1 MDEEL
6 KSMLATIVKEIH
18 NFKNDMHKGFQ
29 DVDERF
35 EKVDQRFEKMDQRFE
50 KIDQHFEKMDQRL
63 EKVESQ
69 VSALR
74 SGQIETR
81 KEIKEVSIKVSETY
95 DLALDSWGQSS
106 ENRKWLEKI

>member
-6 KSMLATIVKEIH
+6 KSMLTTIVKEIH
-18 NFKNDMHKGFQ
+18 NIKNDMHKGFQ

-35 EKVDQRFEKMDQRFE
+35 EKMDQR
-50 KIDQHFEKMDQRL
+50 FEKMDQRL

-95 DLALDSWGQSS
+95 ALALDSWGQSS

>member
-35 EKVDQRFEKMDQRFE
+35 EKVDQRFEKMDQR
-50 KIDQHFEKMDQRL
+50 FEKMDQRL

>member
-1 MDEEL
+1 MKKWISAL
-6 KSMLATIVKEIH
+6 KKWISA
-18 NFKNDMHKGFQ
+18 
-29 DVDERF
+29 
-35 EKVDQRFEKMDQRFE
+35 
-50 KIDQHFEKMDQRL
+50 EKMDQRL

-95 DLALDSWGQSS
+95 ALALDSWGQSS

>member
-29 DVDERF
+29 DVDER
-35 EKVDQRFEKMDQRFE
+35 
-50 KIDQHFEKMDQRL
+50 FEKMDQRL

>member
-35 EKVDQRFEKMDQRFE
+35 EKV
-50 KIDQHFEKMDQRL
+50 DQRL

>member
-35 EKVDQRFEKMDQRFE
+35 EKVDQR
-50 KIDQHFEKMDQRL
+50 FEKMDQRL